1 MAAAK
6 RPADR
11 LGLAF
16 GLTEGQGIDL
26 MHAPLEPARRRPGEA
41 VVAWEGTEPRGRER
55 PPRPSP
61 QPCGDL
67 AACAP
72 WSSVTGFPGP
82 LLLVEKSLADR
93 ACLQRGLMARGFT
106 VVGVESPP
114 AALTAAAEAAFAY
127 AVLEL
132 RLGGGSSGLELI
144 RQLRA
149 RHAAMRI
156 AVVTDHDSFATVVLA
171 LRAGADDYL
180 AKPVAEA
187 ELTDALL
194 GRAPTLPPVPETP
207 LGLQRVCWEHIQRIL
222 AQCDRNVS
230 ETARRLGIGRRSL
243 QRILSKRAPYRRGL
257 LQA

>member
-6 RPADR
+6 RSTDR
-11 LGLAF
+11 LGLAAF
-16 GLTEGQGIDL
+16 GLTEEKGTDL
-26 MHAPLEPARRRPGEA
+26 MHAPLERARRRPGEA
-41 VVAWEGTEPRGRER
+41 GVAREGTEPRGRER
-55 PPRPSP
+55 PPKPSP
-61 QPCGDL
+61 RPCGNL
-67 AACAP
+67 AEGA
-72 WSSVTGFPGP
+72 SSSPVTGFPGP

-93 ACLQRGLMARGFT
+93 ACLQRGLMAHGFAII
-106 VVGVESPP
+106 GVESPP
-114 AALTAAAEAAFAY
+114 AALAAAAEAGFAY

-132 RLGGGSSGLELI
+132 RLGGGSGLELI
-144 RQLRA
+144 RQLRE

-156 AVVTDHDSFATVVLA
+156 VVVTDHDSFASVVLA

-230 ETARRLGIGRRSL
+230 ETARRLGMGRRSL

-257 LQA
+257 LQG